1 MMILSVIYPHHDGA
15 RFDADYYR
23 STHAPL
29 AMEVLKADSATLIE
43 AVPMPGAASAPFA
56 FFGHFHFA
64 SAEALQAALTNPRMA
79 ELQADVANF
88 TDIQP
93 VITLGRAL

>member
-1 MMILSVIYPHHDGA
+1 MIVSVIYPQHDGA

-23 STHAPL
+23 SSHAPL
-29 AMEVLKADSATLIE
+29 AVEILGPDKATLVEGI
-43 AVPMPGAASAPFA
+43 PMPGAPAAPYA
-56 FFGHFHFA
+56 LIAHFHFA
-64 SAEALQAALTNPRMA
+64 SPEAMHAALGNPRMA

-93 VITLGRAL
+93 VLMLGKPL